1 MNSDQRCHGEPVIA
15 SMRGIT
21 VLPNVVML
29 LTPVDMS
36 GNSAGQLYLKTLT
49 STAPSTKFIICR
61 VPERGYLEFSS
72 GAGLISRAWISLTSR
87 IGGWQTLKV
96 VLYARGQLARD
107 TCYAR
112 DMHGRHD
119 AESSWLTLS
128 SPECILLAHELISA
142 GVKLRVTV
150 WDAPEHLLSSQHIWK
165 GVSVWL
171 LRKFSEVLKGA
182 TSVSVIS
189 TNMQER
195 YRADFGIHSVVL
207 RPVAVASAQAR
218 KPRKGSMLRI
228 VFAGSLYAKVEWN
241 AFLKALAGV
250 KWRIAGKR
258 VVVYFVGAF
267 PLRGASLDRHVKKL
281 GYLPADEAVAICRKC
296 DIAYLPYWL
305 TGTNSMVA
313 ATSFPSKLS
322 LYLSCGLPVLN
333 HGPQTS
339 EVSRLMRDYEIGV
352 SCHSLDVDEIA
363 AALAALVRPVSVAG
377 RMAAID
383 DFVHGEL
390 SPQSVGR
397 QFLEFLTSREI
408 SK

>member
-128 SPECILLAHELISA
+128 SPECI
-142 GVKLRVTV
+142 
-150 WDAPEHLLSSQHIWK
+150 
-165 GVSVWL
+165 WL